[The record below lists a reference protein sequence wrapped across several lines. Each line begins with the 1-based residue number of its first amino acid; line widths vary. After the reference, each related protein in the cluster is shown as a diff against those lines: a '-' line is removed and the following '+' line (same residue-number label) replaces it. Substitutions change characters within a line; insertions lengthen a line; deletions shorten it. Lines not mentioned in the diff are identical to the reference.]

1 MNKQELIKKVAQDS
15 EVTQRQA
22 SVMLDSLINII
33 TTAVAKG
40 DKVQLLGFGT
50 FEAKQ
55 RKPRVGRHPSTGEP
69 VEIPAATLPVFK
81 AGQEF
86 KELVNK

>member
-1 MNKQELIKKVAQDS
+1 MNKQELIKRVAQDA

-22 SVMLDSLINII
+22 SVMLDSLINIV
-33 TTAVAKG
+33 TTAVAAG

-50 FEAKQ
+50 FEAKE
-55 RKPRVGRHPSTGEP
+55 RKSRVGRHPSTGEP

-86 KELVNK
+86 KEMVNK